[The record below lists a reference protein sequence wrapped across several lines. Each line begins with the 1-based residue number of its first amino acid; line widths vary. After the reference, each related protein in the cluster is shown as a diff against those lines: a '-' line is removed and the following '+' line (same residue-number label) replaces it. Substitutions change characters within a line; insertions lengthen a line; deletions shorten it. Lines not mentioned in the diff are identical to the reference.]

1 MKHFSG
7 WAFLSRC
14 NEAAL
19 PYALPMSHRPL
30 RVSEAGPLHLFMNC
44 HWTSYGNKPCR
55 LLLAFSAVAYTSRQ
69 YVRMQLLSFFLSF
82 FWLRLHQYPEGVIIS
97 SLGCLGESWLA
108 FHSRSWLVTGQSL
121 AVLPSP
127 LAPSRLWAH
136 LLPGYARR
144 LGNQSLS
151 SPCGSDSFVPAGAV
165 VSVPHNL
172 SLQNPGRRLRL
183 SVRWNRSKRI
193 LMGCVFRRF

>member
-1 MKHFSG
+1 MKQLCLTLYPWAIVHCEFPKQAHFIYSWIVIG
-7 WAFLSRC
+7 RLMEINPVGFCWLS
-14 NEAAL
+14 A
-19 PYALPMSHRPL
+19 
-30 RVSEAGPLHLFMNC
+30 
-44 HWTSYGNKPCR
+44 
-55 LLLAFSAVAYTSRQ
+55 LLLIHHIST
-69 YVRMQLLSFFLSF
+69 LGCNFFLSF
-82 FWLRLHQYPEGVIIS
+82 FWLRLHRYPEGVIIS

-127 LAPSRLWAH
+127 LAPSQLWAH
-136 LLPGYARR
+136 LLPGYAGR

-165 VSVPHNL
+165 VSVPHKL
-172 SLQNPGRRLRL
+172 SLQYPGRRLHL